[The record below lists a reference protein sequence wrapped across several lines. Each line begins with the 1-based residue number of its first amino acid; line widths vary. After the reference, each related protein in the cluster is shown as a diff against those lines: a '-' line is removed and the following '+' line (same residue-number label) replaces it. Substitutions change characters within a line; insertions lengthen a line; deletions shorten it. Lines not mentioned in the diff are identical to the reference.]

1 MGSDPSILSSQLQPR
16 GIISRCGY
24 SGVRRHQ
31 YSQAVTSRVA
41 QHWQSIYPGL
51 TQALPVRIRS
61 HRSGRRWSH
70 PHGVMLRSWKESL
83 KVCRESKLFLLVH
96 RSNCGLGVSLATVDL
111 IAAPAVQEC
120 TGCISDQ
127 HGKIFTNDRTKV
139 TVRRSPAK
147 AERRDVQGTC
157 LCVSI
162 PAAIVPFPFYTRT
175 EHSPE
180 QASTCIRRQPQS
192 RDACMWQGELERQ

>member
-1 MGSDPSILSSQLQPR
+1 MWVFRCAPTSVQSSSY
-16 GIISRCGY
+16 I
-24 SGVRRHQ
+24 
-31 YSQAVTSRVA
+31 TSRAALAVDLPWFDSSAAYTEPSLWPSLVA
-41 QHWQSIYPGL
+41 SAWRHAAFLEG
-51 TQALPVRIRS
+51 
-61 HRSGRRWSH
+61 
-70 PHGVMLRSWKESL
+70 
-83 KVCRESKLFLLVH
+83 VCRESKLFLLVH
-96 RSNCGLGVSLATVDL
+96 RSNCGLGVSLATVDVV
-111 IAAPAVQEC
+111 AAPAVQEC